1 MCAASPLKSDA
12 VHALAGKRRIFPWRA
27 NPVRCAEFRSPGR
40 NYIVEFDFNK
50 LIARAKN
57 ILLTPKTE
65 WPVIAAEPETVQG
78 IYTKYIIWLAAI
90 PAVFGFI
97 KNVVIGNTWFGVTVH
112 TGFGA
117 GLVGMIV
124 YYALALAMVFVMALI
139 IDALAGTFGAQKNR
153 VQALKTVAYAYT
165 ASWIAGIGVIL
176 GPLYALI
183 ALVGGIYAIYLL
195 YLGLPNTMKCPPE
208 KAGGYTAVSI
218 ICALVL
224 GVVMMFVVGS
234 IVGVG
239 IMGGGF
245 APGGGSIHLGG
256 RNGDVTIDTNSALGK
271 LAAIGQKAE
280 EASKQMEA
288 AQKAGDANAQAAAAG
303 KMMGAMLGGG
313 DKVEALAPDAL
324 KPFVPET
331 LAGLK
336 RTSLSAERN
345 GAMGMQISTADAN
358 YSDGAGHNLRLEIA
372 DTGSAKGL
380 TALAGAIGVESSKET
395 DHGYEKTYNQ
405 NGHLVH
411 EQWDSQS
418 KYGEYSI
425 VLGDRFTVKVTGNVD
440 SADQLK
446 GAVGS
451 LNLAGLEALKNQGVT
466 KQ

>member
-1 MCAASPLKSDA
+1 
-12 VHALAGKRRIFPWRA
+12 
-27 NPVRCAEFRSPGR
+27 
-40 NYIVEFDFNK
+40 VEFDLNK

-65 WPVIAAEPETVQG
+65 WPTIAGEAETVQSL
-78 IYTKYIIWLAAI
+78 YVKYIIWLAAI
-90 PAVFGFI
+90 PAIFGFI
-97 KNVVIGNTWFGVTVH
+97 SNVVIGHSFLGVTVH

-117 GLVGMIV
+117 GLTGMIV

-139 IDALAGTFGAQKNR
+139 IDALAGTFGAQKNQ

-165 ASWIAGIGVIL
+165 ASWIAGAGAIL
-176 GPLYALI
+176 GLALGGLI
-183 ALVGGIYAIYLL
+183 ALAGGIYSIYLL
-195 YLGLPNTMKCPPE
+195 YLAMPNTMKCPPE

-218 ICALVL
+218 ICAIVL
-224 GVVMMFVVGS
+224 GWVMMLVVGS

-239 IMGGGF
+239 ALSGGF
-245 APGGGSIHLGG
+245 SPGSGSIHLGS
-256 RNGDVTIDTNSALGK
+256 RNGDVTIDANSALGK
-271 LAAIGQKAE
+271 LAAIGQRAE
-280 EASKQMEA
+280 EVNKKMDA
-288 AQKAGDANAQAAAAG
+288 AQKSGDANAQAAAAG
-303 KMMGAMLGGG
+303 QMMGALLGGG
-313 DKVEALAPDAL
+313 DKVEALAPDML
-324 KPFVPET
+324 KPFVPDT

-336 RTSLSAERN
+336 RTSVSAERN
-345 GAMGMQISTADAN
+345 GAMGMQVSTADAN
-358 YSDGAGHNLRLEIA
+358 YSDEAGHSLRLQIA

-395 DHGYEKTYNQ
+395 DHGYDKTYNQ

-440 SADQLK
+440 SVDQLK

-451 LNLAGLEALKNQGVT
+451 LNLGGLEALKNQGVT

>member
-1 MCAASPLKSDA
+1 M
-12 VHALAGKRRIFPWRA
+12 
-27 NPVRCAEFRSPGR
+27 
-40 NYIVEFDFNK
+40 EFDLNK

-65 WPVIAAEPETVQG
+65 WPVIAAEAETVQG
-78 IYTKYIIWLAAI
+78 LYVKYVVWLAAI

-117 GLVGMIV
+117 GLVGMVI

-139 IDALAGTFGAQKNR
+139 VDALAGTFGAQKNQI
-153 VQALKTVAYAYT
+153 QALKTVSYAYT
-165 ASWIAGIGVIL
+165 ASWIAGAGVIL
-176 GPLYALI
+176 GVLGTLI
-183 ALVGGIYAIYLL
+183 LLAGGIYSIYLL

-239 IMGGGF
+239 MMSGGF
-245 APGGGSIHLGG
+245 APGGSVHLGSS
-256 RNGDVTIDTNSALGK
+256 NGSEVTIDTNSALGK
-271 LAAIGQKAE
+271 LAAIGQQAE
-280 EASKQMEA
+280 RASKKLDA
-288 AQKAGDANAQAAAAG
+288 AQKTGDANAQAAAAG
-303 KMMGAMLGGG
+303 QMMGALLGGG
-313 DKVEALAPDAL
+313 DKVEALAPEAL

-336 RTSLSAERN
+336 RTDVSAERN
-345 GAMGMQISTADAN
+345 GAMGMQFSQANAN
-358 YSDGAGHNLRLEIA
+358 YSDEAGHSLHLEIG
-372 DTGSAKGL
+372 DMGSAKGL
-380 TALAGAIGVESSKET
+380 TALAGWAGVESSKET
-395 DHGYEKTYNQ
+395 DHGYDKTYQQ
-405 NGHLVH
+405 NGRLTH
-411 EQWDSQS
+411 EEWNTQS

-440 SADQLK
+440 SIDQLK

-451 LNLAGLEALKNQGVT
+451 LNLGGLEALKNQGVT